1 MNDKVPPPNSSV
13 DPRSLLRR
21 ECWKAYY
28 SAYFSQ
34 LLADLATDR
43 WQKLDQV
50 SKVLVALFSTG
61 SAVAGWSFWASNTG
75 KAVWSVFAGI
85 AVVLSIV
92 QSALGVS
99 ERLKTMLESRTRMLR
114 LRLQLETLYSAMRM
128 NPEFDVVETKEKL
141 EALQH
146 EYVEAAAQVPKDW
159 IYTSRD
165 EVNVQETLNQKL
177 GVNTG
182 QHGS

>member
-13 DPRSLLRR
+13 DPRRLLRQ

-28 SAYFSQ
+28 SAYYAQ

-61 SAVAGWSFWASNTG
+61 SAVAGWSFWASNATG
-75 KAVWSVFAGI
+75 RAAWAVFAGI

-92 QSALGVS
+92 QSSLGVS
-99 ERLKTMLESRTRMLR
+99 ERLKKMLESRTRMLR
-114 LRLQLETLYSAMRM
+114 LRLQLETLYSAKLM
-128 NPEFDVVETKEKL
+128 NPEFDVVETKEKF

-146 EYVEAAAQVPKDW
+146 E
-159 IYTSRD
+159 
-165 EVNVQETLNQKL
+165 
-177 GVNTG
+177 
-182 QHGS
+182 